1 MCKIIIHNYNLTNI
15 VVTMGID
22 FNDAEGIEPEL
33 LEKAKNGEATMKNT
47 VSADGDAM
55 KLTNRGGGGG
65 DDKPIEEVI
74 RDSEKNLTK
83 VRQIIS
89 QGGFSGPEKDKYDLS
104 LAHAEW
110 VHARNIERKCDN
122 DVRETSVKYTAL
134 VNGKAQTHEINKAHN
149 DWKTKREEC
158 KKIDSKLLEKANNYI
173 EVDRR
178 VRNNNKA
185 ADEYPVTLPSGSAPA
200 TTRENFQ
207 VMRGNDESVEGFT
220 GIKEGFD
227 FYNDTTY
234 EDVKQKVITP
244 AAGTTPPV
252 MKYNV
257 RLPLLSDTKRDTNV
271 DKEGVAGGATILPW
285 TEYYVDCETAH
296 SSDAT
301 AKTKCKNANIKK
313 DEYIKTINHEFDRAD
328 RLLNI
333 LYNIQLKSSSNKN
346 PFYLENS
353 DITSILEN
361 QKKNIDL
368 NKQNALYDYDE
379 YNSLSFYEDLVMFL
393 YYAVFAIFVIM
404 SLRDFFSSSGAYDKR
419 NIVILILLGFYPKY
433 ILPVVLW
440 ILNGLTRVGEILGLK
455 NVRFWKSAE

>member
-1 MCKIIIHNYNLTNI
+1 
-15 VVTMGID
+15 MGID

-149 DWKTKREEC
+149 VWKTKREEC

-185 ADEYPVTLPSGSAPA
+185 ADEYPATIPSGSAPA

-234 EDVKQKVITP
+234 EDVKQKVI
-244 AAGTTPPV
+244 TPPV